1 VITKSIRKQL
11 KRLLSKSRLTKGKD
25 RQVKASTATMVWEE
39 WVINLSIQTQSK
51 MMEELSSVMKSSP
64 MKNL

>member
-11 KRLLSKSRLTKGKD
+11 KRLLCKSRLTKGKD

-39 WVINLSIQTQSK
+39 WVIKLSTQTQSK
-51 MMEELSSVMKSSP
+51 MMEE
-64 MKNL
+64 